1 MDVVLNIDEN
11 EKTNNFVENSSS
23 HNKREFLR
31 DKEPHDIAR
40 FFSSF
45 VDENRTLVVPIGF
58 PQAGKSLLFS
68 SLIHFAKK
76 GNGTLFRLNILS
88 NGFYELG
95 HKTAVNMVDKFSEKE
110 LYLTTQKGSLD
121 LIGLDITPNKQKL
134 PPLKIAFLDL
144 AGEDIQGIKTI
155 NGSKFTDKINAV
167 FNGIKIR
174 NSPIV
179 FLMITPFIPPN
190 REGDY
195 NKTDNHSLE
204 DGLHFDFLNHL
215 RQNESQL
222 LQNARF
228 FIVVSQWDLNT
239 NPNLDVETY
248 IENYRP
254 AIYNYVKN
262 LDVIWGKYSVGKL
275 LVTRTENDP
284 VAKVN
289 IVEINIDYPD
299 RLWKKLY
306 QICTGKDLDRKTC
319 WEKLFG

>member
-1 MDVVLNIDEN
+1 MDFDLNIEGN
-11 EKTNNFVENSSS
+11 EETKKPVENSSS
-23 HNKREFLR
+23 HNKTEFLR

-68 SLIHFAKK
+68 SLIHYAKK

-95 HKTAVNMVDKFSEKE
+95 HKTANSMVDKFSEKE

-121 LIGLDITPNKQKL
+121 LIGLDVTPNKQKL

-155 NGSKFTDKINAV
+155 NGAKFTDKINAV

-195 NKTDNHSLE
+195 NKIDTHSGE

-239 NPNLDVETY
+239 NPNLDVENY

-254 AIYNYVKN
+254 AVHNYVKN
-262 LDVIWGKYSVGKL
+262 LDVIWGSYSVGKL
-275 LVTRTENDP
+275 LVTRKEDI
-284 VAKVN
+284 VKVN
-289 IVEINIDYPD
+289 IVEINLDYPY

-306 QICTGKDLDRKTC
+306 QICTGKDLDRKTI